1 MPRYKLCTWVC
12 VCVCIILKWFSLAQF
27 PMSYFKW
34 GVFWSLHHRCKVFPV
49 FPLISVQPLCKSL
62 LIFFSSFESWFS
74 PTSIAIP
81 LSLRKGYVNWDCFS
95 FYPHSSPPLNQMRS
109 KLSVNQTETSFL
121 DLQIHSTNEAISSL
135 LALRWGQWHGRGILS
150 SHGGP
155 ERRC

>member
-1 MPRYKLCTWVC
+1 MIFSNWHSNPSFLEEGLCE
-12 VCVCIILKWFSLAQF
+12 LRLFFFLS
-27 PMSYFKW
+27 
-34 GVFWSLHHRCKVFPV
+34 
-49 FPLISVQPLCKSL
+49 PL
-62 LIFFSSFESWFS
+62 F
-74 PTSIAIP
+74 
-81 LSLRKGYVNWDCFS
+81 
-95 FYPHSSPPLNQMRS
+95 SPPLNQMRS